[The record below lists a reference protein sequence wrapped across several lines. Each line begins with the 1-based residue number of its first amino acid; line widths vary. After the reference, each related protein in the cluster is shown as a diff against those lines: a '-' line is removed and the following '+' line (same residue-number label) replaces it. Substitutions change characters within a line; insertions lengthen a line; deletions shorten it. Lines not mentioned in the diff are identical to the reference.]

1 MAKHIECG
9 KLLAAEL
16 TASLYK
22 HPNELEYEK
31 VYAPML
37 LFSKK
42 RYAAL
47 MYEFDPSTPSKIDVK
62 GLQLVR
68 RDSPPFVR
76 DVMTNVLDAI
86 MYRRSFEEALDIART
101 YILDVLEDRVPFD
114 KFVVSKSLRSGYK
127 NPESLP
133 HVQVAKKRRQRN
145 VDPPGEGER
154 VPYVII
160 KSLEHAND
168 LIASRAEDPTYV
180 IENGLHLDKLFYIR
194 NCLLKPLE
202 TIFELEYDNAHTK
215 LTEGS
220 IVEIMV
226 GLQNVEVSEKKE
238 AKRLRFLK
246 ETNQLEITAFFKK
259 NI

>member
-9 KLLAAEL
+9 KALAAEL
-16 TASLYK
+16 TGTLYK
-22 HPNELEYEK
+22 SPNELEYEK

-76 DVMTNVLDAI
+76 DVMTSVLDAI
-86 MYRRSFEEALDIART
+86 MYRRSFEDALKIARD
-101 YILDVLEDRVPFD
+101 YILDVLEDRIPFE

-127 NPESLP
+127 NPDSLP
-133 HVQVAKKRRQRN
+133 HVQVAEKRRRRN

-168 LIASRAEDPTYV
+168 LIAARAEDPKHV
-180 IENGLHLDKLFYIR
+180 LENGLQLDKLFYVR

-202 TIFELEYDNAHTK
+202 TIFDLEYENAHTK
-215 LTEGS
+215 LTEGT
-220 IVEIMV
+220 IVEHMM
-226 GLQNVEVSEKKE
+226 GLQSTELSEKKE
-238 AKRLRFLK
+238 AKRLKFLK
-246 ETNQLEITAFFKK
+246 DTNQREITSFFSKRT
-259 NI
+259 